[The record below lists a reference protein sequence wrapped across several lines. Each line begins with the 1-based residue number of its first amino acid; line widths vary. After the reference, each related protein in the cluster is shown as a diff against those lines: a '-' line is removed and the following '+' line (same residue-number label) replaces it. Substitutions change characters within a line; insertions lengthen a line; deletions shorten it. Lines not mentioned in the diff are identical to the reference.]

1 MGTFSIW
8 HWLVIILLALP
19 VWFFAKA
26 VKKAGYSAW
35 WALLGFVPIVNLVML
50 WVFAY
55 AKWPSLPER

>member
-1 MGTFSIW
+1 MNTFSIW
-8 HWLVIILLALP
+8 HWLVLILLVLP

-26 VKKAGYSAW
+26 VKKAGYSSW

-50 WVFAY
+50 WVLAY